1 MVEIQQLE
9 DGVTAPLGFRA
20 TGVSCGLKTGGSK
33 DISLLLSETPC
44 NVAMAF
50 TKNRIQGAH
59 IAVDKKRL
67 KKPCNAVLINS
78 GNANCLTGQEG
89 LDNAQQMVDLTE
101 ELLNIPKGSCL
112 LASTGSIGI
121 PLNMTRVKYGIERL
135 ANVIPN
141 ESNIRNFGSGISTS
155 DTRQKNLAY
164 KFKIDDHDKITIG
177 ASVKGES
184 MIKPWLETM
193 HGTLLAFITT
203 DANISVPLLQKA
215 LTLATEHSFNRISI
229 DNDISPNDSIFLL
242 ANGQAQNELISKES
256 DPRFDIFVDIL
267 KQLLLNIAKLLL
279 KQGLGTTK
287 LIQLQ
292 VKNAATPEQA
302 ETLVRSIA
310 ESYQVKTGFFGQKSA
325 WQRIINVISS
335 SDIDFEI
342 DSITLSLNNSVL
354 FENGQPNTSHIAN
367 VSQNMNAIE
376 CLIAIDLKIGSHDA
390 ELWTCDLT
398 HDYIK
403 FNSLTSEN

>member
-1 MVEIQQLE
+1 MVQIKQIE
-9 DGVTAPLGFRA
+9 DGVTAPKGFRA

-33 DISLLLSETPC
+33 DISLLLSDKLC

-59 IAVDKKRL
+59 IFIDKKRIN
-67 KKPCNAVLINS
+67 KPCHAILINS

-89 LDNAQQMVDLTE
+89 IDNAQQMINLTE
-101 ELLNIPKGSCL
+101 ELLNIEKGSCL
-112 LASTGSIGI
+112 LASTGTIGV

-135 ANVIPN
+135 INVIPN
-141 ESNIRNFGSGISTS
+141 ETNIRHFGSGISTS

-164 KFKIDDHDKITIG
+164 QFKIDQDDIVIG
-177 ASVKGES
+177 VSAKGES

-203 DANISVPLLQKA
+203 DANISQALLQKA
-215 LTLATEHSFNRISI
+215 LSLSIAKSFNRISI
-229 DNDISPNDSIFLL
+229 DNDISPNDSVFLL
-242 ANGQAQNELISKES
+242 ANGQAQNTLISDES
-256 DPRFDIFVDIL
+256 DPRFTIFVDVLNKIL
-267 KQLLLNIAKLLL
+267 IDIAKLLL

-287 LIQLQ
+287 LIHLQ
-292 VKNAATPEQA
+292 VKNVATMEQA
-302 ETLVRSIA
+302 ESLIRSIA

-325 WQRIINVISS
+325 WQKIINVIASS
-335 SDIDFEI
+335 NIDFEI
-342 DSITLSLNNSVL
+342 EKMTLFLNDFIL
-354 FENGQPNTSHIAN
+354 FEKGQPYSSHIAI
-367 VSQNMNAIE
+367 VSQIMSAIE
-376 CLIAIDLKIGSHDA
+376 CTITIDLGIGLHNT

-403 FNSLTSEN
+403 FNALTSES

>member
-1 MVEIQQLE
+1 MVQIKQIE
-9 DGVTAPLGFRA
+9 DGVTAPKGLRA

-33 DISLLLSETPC
+33 DISLLLSDKLC

-59 IAVDKKRL
+59 IFIDKKRIN
-67 KKPCNAVLINS
+67 KPCHAILINS

-89 LDNAQQMVDLTE
+89 IDNAQQMINLTE
-101 ELLNIPKGSCL
+101 ELLNIEKGSCL
-112 LASTGSIGI
+112 LASTGTIGV

-135 ANVIPN
+135 INVIPN
-141 ESNIRNFGSGISTS
+141 ETNIRHFGSGISTS

-164 KFKIDDHDKITIG
+164 QFKIDQDDIVIG
-177 ASVKGES
+177 VSAKGES

-203 DANISVPLLQKA
+203 DANISQALLQKA
-215 LTLATEHSFNRISI
+215 LSLSIAKSFNRISI
-229 DNDISPNDSIFLL
+229 DNDISPNDSVFLL
-242 ANGQAQNELISKES
+242 ANGQAQNTLISDES
-256 DPRFDIFVDIL
+256 DPRFTIFVDVLNKIL
-267 KQLLLNIAKLLL
+267 IDIAKLLL

-287 LIQLQ
+287 LIHLQ
-292 VKNAATPEQA
+292 VKNVATMEQA
-302 ETLVRSIA
+302 ESLIRSIA

-325 WQRIINVISS
+325 WQKIINVIASS
-335 SDIDFEI
+335 NIDFEI
-342 DSITLSLNNSVL
+342 EKMTLFLNDFIL
-354 FENGQPNTSHIAN
+354 FEKGQPYSSHIAI
-367 VSQNMNAIE
+367 VSQIMSAIE
-376 CLIAIDLKIGSHDA
+376 CTITIDLGIGSHNT

-403 FNSLTSEN
+403 FNALTSES

>member
-1 MVEIQQLE
+1 MVQIKQIE
-9 DGVTAPLGFRA
+9 DGVTAPKGFRA

-33 DISLLLSETPC
+33 DISLLLSDKLC

-59 IAVDKKRL
+59 IFIDKKRIN
-67 KKPCNAVLINS
+67 KPCHAILINS

-89 LDNAQQMVDLTE
+89 IDNAQQMINLTE
-101 ELLNIPKGSCL
+101 ELLNIEKGSCL
-112 LASTGSIGI
+112 LASTGTIGV

-135 ANVIPN
+135 INVIPN
-141 ESNIRNFGSGISTS
+141 ETNIRHFGSGISTS

-164 KFKIDDHDKITIG
+164 QFKIDQDDIVIG
-177 ASVKGES
+177 VSAKGES

-203 DANISVPLLQKA
+203 DANISQALLQKA
-215 LTLATEHSFNRISI
+215 LSLSIAKSFNRISI
-229 DNDISPNDSIFLL
+229 DNDISPNDSVFLL
-242 ANGQAQNELISKES
+242 ANGQAQNTLISDES
-256 DPRFDIFVDIL
+256 DPRFTIFVDVLNKIL
-267 KQLLLNIAKLLL
+267 IDIAKLLL

-287 LIQLQ
+287 LIHLQ
-292 VKNAATPEQA
+292 VKNAATMEQA
-302 ETLVRSIA
+302 ESLIRSIA

-325 WQRIINVISS
+325 WQKIINVIASS
-335 SDIDFEI
+335 NIDFEI
-342 DSITLSLNNSVL
+342 EKMTLFLNDFIL
-354 FENGQPNTSHIAN
+354 FEKGQPYSSHIAI
-367 VSQNMNAIE
+367 VSQIMSAIE
-376 CLIAIDLKIGSHDA
+376 CAITIDLGIGLHNT

-403 FNSLTSEN
+403 FNALTSES

>member
-9 DGVTAPLGFRA
+9 DGVTAPQGFRA
-20 TGVSCGLKTGGSK
+20 TGVSCGLKNGGSK

-59 IAVDKKRL
+59 ITIDKNRL
-67 KKPCNAVLINS
+67 KKPCNAILINS

-112 LASTGSIGI
+112 VASTGSIGI

-135 ANVIPN
+135 INVIPN

-164 KFKIDDHDKITIG
+164 RFKIDDHEKITIG

-203 DANISVPLLQKA
+203 DANISIPLLQKA
-215 LTLATEHSFNRISI
+215 LSLAIDQSFNRISI
-229 DNDISPNDSIFLL
+229 DNDLSPNDSVFLL

-256 DPRFDIFVDIL
+256 DPRFVIFVDVL

-292 VKNAATPEQA
+292 VKNATTPEQA
-302 ETLVRSIA
+302 ENLVRAIA

-325 WQRIINVISS
+325 WQRIVNVISS
-335 SDIDFEI
+335 SDVDFDI
-342 DSITLSLNNSVL
+342 NKIVLLLNNSVL
-354 FENGQPNTSHIAN
+354 FEKGQPNVSHIAN

-376 CLIAIDLKIGSHDA
+376 CAITIDLEMGSDNA

-403 FNSLTSEN
+403 FNSLSSEN

>member
-1 MVEIQQLE
+1 MVQIKQIE
-9 DGVTAPLGFRA
+9 DGVTAPKGFRA

-33 DISLLLSETPC
+33 DISLLLSDKLC

-59 IAVDKKRL
+59 IFIDKKRIN
-67 KKPCNAVLINS
+67 KPCHAILINS

-89 LDNAQQMVDLTE
+89 IDNAQQMINLTE
-101 ELLNIPKGSCL
+101 ELLNIEKGSCL
-112 LASTGSIGI
+112 LASTGTIGV

-135 ANVIPN
+135 INVIPN
-141 ESNIRNFGSGISTS
+141 ETNIRHFGSGISTS

-164 KFKIDDHDKITIG
+164 QFKIDQDDIVIG
-177 ASVKGES
+177 VSAKGES

-203 DANISVPLLQKA
+203 DANISQALLQKA
-215 LTLATEHSFNRISI
+215 LSLSIAKSFNRISI
-229 DNDISPNDSIFLL
+229 DNDISPNDSVFLL
-242 ANGQAQNELISKES
+242 ANGQAQYTLISDES
-256 DPRFDIFVDIL
+256 DPRFTIFVDVLNKIL
-267 KQLLLNIAKLLL
+267 IDIAKLLL

-287 LIQLQ
+287 LIHLQ
-292 VKNAATPEQA
+292 VKNVATMEQA
-302 ETLVRSIA
+302 ESLIRSIA

-325 WQRIINVISS
+325 WQKIINVIASS
-335 SDIDFEI
+335 NIDFEI
-342 DSITLSLNNSVL
+342 EKMTLFLNDFIL
-354 FENGQPNTSHIAN
+354 FEKGQPYSSHIAI
-367 VSQNMNAIE
+367 VSQIMSAIE
-376 CLIAIDLKIGSHDA
+376 CTITIDLGIGSHNT

-403 FNSLTSEN
+403 FNALTSES

>member
-1 MVEIQQLE
+1 MVQIKQIE
-9 DGVTAPLGFRA
+9 DGVTAPKGFRA

-33 DISLLLSETPC
+33 DISLLLSDKLC

-59 IAVDKKRL
+59 IFIDKKRIN
-67 KKPCNAVLINS
+67 KPCHAILLNS

-89 LDNAQQMVDLTE
+89 IDNAQQMINLTE
-101 ELLNIPKGSCL
+101 ELLNIEKGSCL
-112 LASTGSIGI
+112 LASTGTIGV

-135 ANVIPN
+135 INVIPN
-141 ESNIRNFGSGISTS
+141 ETNIRHFGSGISTS

-164 KFKIDDHDKITIG
+164 QFKIDQDDIVIG
-177 ASVKGES
+177 VSAKGES

-203 DANISVPLLQKA
+203 DANISQALLQKA
-215 LTLATEHSFNRISI
+215 LSLSIAKSFNRISI
-229 DNDISPNDSIFLL
+229 DNDISPNDSVFLL
-242 ANGQAQNELISKES
+242 ANGQAQNTLISDES
-256 DPRFDIFVDIL
+256 DPRFTIFVDVLNKIL
-267 KQLLLNIAKLLL
+267 IDIAKLLL

-287 LIQLQ
+287 LIHLQ
-292 VKNAATPEQA
+292 VKNAATMEQA
-302 ETLVRSIA
+302 ESLIRSIA

-325 WQRIINVISS
+325 WQKIINVIASS
-335 SDIDFEI
+335 NIDFEI
-342 DSITLSLNNSVL
+342 EKMTLFLNDFIL
-354 FENGQPNTSHIAN
+354 FEKGQPYSSHIAI
-367 VSQNMNAIE
+367 VSQIMSAIE
-376 CLIAIDLKIGSHDA
+376 CAITIDLGIGLHNT

-403 FNSLTSEN
+403 FNALTSES

>member
-1 MVEIQQLE
+1 MVQIKQIE
-9 DGVTAPLGFRA
+9 DGVTAPKGFRA

-33 DISLLLSETPC
+33 DMSLLLSDKLC

-59 IAVDKKRL
+59 IFIDKKRIN
-67 KKPCNAVLINS
+67 KACHAILINS

-89 LDNAQQMVDLTE
+89 IDNAQQMINLTE
-101 ELLNIPKGSCL
+101 ELLNIEKGSCL
-112 LASTGSIGI
+112 LASTGTIGV

-135 ANVIPN
+135 INVIPN
-141 ESNIRNFGSGISTS
+141 ETNVRHFGSGISTS

-164 KFKIDDHDKITIG
+164 QFKIDQDDIVIG
-177 ASVKGES
+177 VSAKGES

-203 DANISVPLLQKA
+203 DANISQALLQKA
-215 LTLATEHSFNRISI
+215 LSLSIAKSFNRISI
-229 DNDISPNDSIFLL
+229 DNDISPNDSVFLL
-242 ANGQAQNELISKES
+242 ANGQAQNTLISEES
-256 DPRFDIFVDIL
+256 DPRFTIFVDVLNKIL
-267 KQLLLNIAKLLL
+267 IDIAKLLL

-287 LIQLQ
+287 LIHLQ
-292 VKNAATPEQA
+292 VKNAATMEQA
-302 ETLVRSIA
+302 ESLIRSIA

-325 WQRIINVISS
+325 WQKIINVIASS
-335 SDIDFEI
+335 NIDFEI
-342 DSITLSLNNSVL
+342 EKMTLLLNNFIL
-354 FENGQPNTSHIAN
+354 FEKGQPYSSHIAI
-367 VSQNMNAIE
+367 VSQIMSAIE
-376 CLIAIDLKIGSHDA
+376 CAITIDLGIGSHNT

-403 FNSLTSEN
+403 FNALTSES

>member
-1 MVEIQQLE
+1 MVQIKQIE
-9 DGVTAPLGFRA
+9 DGVTAPKGFRA

-33 DISLLLSETPC
+33 DISLLLSDKLC

-59 IAVDKKRL
+59 IFIDKKRIN
-67 KKPCNAVLINS
+67 KPCHAILINS

-89 LDNAQQMVDLTE
+89 IDNAQQMINLTE
-101 ELLNIPKGSCL
+101 ELLNIEKGSCL
-112 LASTGSIGI
+112 LASTGTIGV

-135 ANVIPN
+135 INVIPN
-141 ESNIRNFGSGISTS
+141 ETNIRHFGSGISTS

-164 KFKIDDHDKITIG
+164 QFKIDQDDIVIG
-177 ASVKGES
+177 VSAKGES

-203 DANISVPLLQKA
+203 DANISQALLQKA
-215 LTLATEHSFNRISI
+215 LSLSIAKSFNRISI
-229 DNDISPNDSIFLL
+229 DNDISPNDSVFLL
-242 ANGQAQNELISKES
+242 ANGQAQNTLISDES
-256 DPRFDIFVDIL
+256 DPRFTIFVDVLNKIL
-267 KQLLLNIAKLLL
+267 IDIAKLLL

-287 LIQLQ
+287 LIHLQ
-292 VKNAATPEQA
+292 VKNVATMEQA
-302 ETLVRSIA
+302 ESLIRSIA

-325 WQRIINVISS
+325 WQKIINVIASS
-335 SDIDFEI
+335 NIDFEI
-342 DSITLSLNNSVL
+342 EKMTLFLNDFIL
-354 FENGQPNTSHIAN
+354 FEKGQPYSSHIAI
-367 VSQNMNAIE
+367 VSQIMSAIE
-376 CLIAIDLKIGSHDA
+376 CAITIDLGIGLHNT

-403 FNSLTSEN
+403 FNALTSES

>member
-1 MVEIQQLE
+1 MVQIKQIE
-9 DGVTAPLGFRA
+9 DGVTAPKGFRA

-33 DISLLLSETPC
+33 DISLLLSDKLC

-59 IAVDKKRL
+59 IFIDKKRIN
-67 KKPCNAVLINS
+67 KPCHAILINS

-89 LDNAQQMVDLTE
+89 IDNAQQMINLTE
-101 ELLNIPKGSCL
+101 ELLNIEKGSCL
-112 LASTGSIGI
+112 LASTGTIGV

-135 ANVIPN
+135 INVIPN
-141 ESNIRNFGSGISTS
+141 ETNIRHFGSGISTS

-164 KFKIDDHDKITIG
+164 QFKIDQDDIVIG
-177 ASVKGES
+177 VSAKGES

-203 DANISVPLLQKA
+203 DANISQALLQKA
-215 LTLATEHSFNRISI
+215 LSLSIAKSFNRISI
-229 DNDISPNDSIFLL
+229 DNDISPNDSVFLL
-242 ANGQAQNELISKES
+242 ANGQAQNTLISDES
-256 DPRFDIFVDIL
+256 DPRFTIFVDVLNKIL
-267 KQLLLNIAKLLL
+267 IDIAKLLL

-287 LIQLQ
+287 LIHLQ
-292 VKNAATPEQA
+292 VKNAATMEQA
-302 ETLVRSIA
+302 ESLIRSIA

-325 WQRIINVISS
+325 WQKIINVIASS
-335 SDIDFEI
+335 NIDFEI
-342 DSITLSLNNSVL
+342 EKMTLFLNDFIL
-354 FENGQPNTSHIAN
+354 FEKGQPYSSHIAI
-367 VSQNMNAIE
+367 VSQIMSAIE
-376 CLIAIDLKIGSHDA
+376 CTITIDLGIGSHNT

-403 FNSLTSEN
+403 FNALTSES

>member
-9 DGVTAPLGFRA
+9 DGVTAPQGFRA

-50 TKNRIQGAH
+50 TKNRVQGAH
-59 IAVDKKRL
+59 ITIDKKRL
-67 KKPCNAVLINS
+67 KTPCHAVLINS

-89 LDNAQQMVDLTE
+89 LDNAQQMVDSTE
-101 ELLNIPKGSCL
+101 DLLNIPKGSCL
-112 LASTGSIGI
+112 IASTGSIGI

-135 ANVIPN
+135 VNVIPN
-141 ESNIRNFGSGISTS
+141 ETNIRNFGSGISTS

-164 KFKIDDHDKITIG
+164 RFKIDDHEKITIG

-203 DANISVPLLQKA
+203 DANISIPLLQKA
-215 LTLATEHSFNRISI
+215 LSLAIDQSFNRISI
-229 DNDISPNDSIFLL
+229 DNDLSPNDSVFLL

-256 DPRFDIFVDIL
+256 DPRFVIFVDVL

-302 ETLVRSIA
+302 ETLARSIA

-335 SDIDFEI
+335 SNIEFDIN
-342 DSITLSLNNSVL
+342 STTLLLNNSVL
-354 FENGQPNTSHIAN
+354 FEKGQPNTSHIAN

-376 CLIAIDLKIGSHDA
+376 CTITIDLEMGSYDT

-403 FNSLTSEN
+403 FNSLSSEN